1 MPRRYRE
8 PSARIAQSVEHLHGK
23 EGVVGSSPTPGF
35 FVAVDDQVGGAASPH
50 CQRDSPLNSPP
61 RLATE
66 DPAARLGSPLDFSL
80 TDEQRDF
87 VAAIRDF
94 CRRECGTQEQR
105 EKLTEGYTEAHN
117 DRLYRKMAELG
128 WLGVTIPERYGGS
141 GGGMLEACLF
151 MEQTS
156 RGLAPIGGYAT
167 TLIVAGATQ
176 RFGTDQQKA
185 DVLGGIAPG
194 EVEAIA
200 MTQPEAGSDVGS
212 LTTSAERVNGG
223 FVLRGQKVFCSNAR
237 IARHILV
244 VCRTTKAEDKHQ
256 GLSMIWIPRDKTSL
270 RIDPIDTMGGR
281 ETAHLYLDE
290 VEAPQDALL
299 GEPDQGWTQLMAG
312 LNVER
317 LVLAATMLG
326 IGERAFDDALAYVEE
341 RRQFCGPLG
350 SFQALQHRLA
360 DLATELEA
368 ARLMTYWVASK
379 VDEDPDRMLPREAS
393 MVKLYVTETAKRVGL
408 EGMQMM
414 GGYGYS
420 SEYDMERLVRQA
432 LVATIYGGTSEIQRN
447 IIAKTLGL

>member
-1 MPRRYRE
+1 
-8 PSARIAQSVEHLHGK
+8 
-23 EGVVGSSPTPGF
+23 
-35 FVAVDDQVGGAASPH
+35 VDF
-50 CQRDSPLNSPP
+50 N
-61 RLATE
+61 
-66 DPAARLGSPLDFSL
+66 L

-94 CRRECGTQEQR
+94 CARECGTREQR
-105 EKLTEGYTEAHN
+105 ERLTAGYTEAHSAVIYS
-117 DRLYRKMAELG
+117 RMADLG
-128 WLGVTIPERYGGS
+128 WLGVTIPEDYGGS
-141 GGGMLEACLF
+141 GGGMLDACLF
-151 MEQTS
+151 MEETS

-176 RFGTDQQKA
+176 RFGTEEQKHEI
-185 DVLGGIAPG
+185 LGGIAG
-194 EVEAIA
+194 GAVEAIA
-200 MTQPEAGSDVGS
+200 MTEPEAGSDVGS
-212 LTTSAERVNGG
+212 LQTAAVRSNGG
-223 FVLRGQKVFCSNAR
+223 FVISGQKVFCSNAR
-237 IARHILV
+237 IAEHILV

-256 GLSMIWIPRDKTSL
+256 GLSMIWVPREAPGL
-270 RIDPIDTMGGR
+270 EIQPIDTMGGR
-281 ETAHLYLDE
+281 ETAYLYFTDCE
-290 VEAPQDALL
+290 TPVDALL
-299 GEPDQGWTQLMAG
+299 GEVDRGWTQLMAG

-317 LVLAATMLG
+317 LILAATMLG
-326 IGERAFDDALAYVEE
+326 VAERAFDDALAYVKE
-341 RRQFCGPLG
+341 RRQFGRPIG

-368 ARLMTYWVASK
+368 ARLLTYWVASK

>member
-1 MPRRYRE
+1 M
-8 PSARIAQSVEHLHGK
+8 
-23 EGVVGSSPTPGF
+23 
-35 FVAVDDQVGGAASPH
+35 
-50 CQRDSPLNSPP
+50 
-61 RLATE
+61 
-66 DPAARLGSPLDFSL
+66 DFSL
-80 TDEQRDF
+80 TDAQSDF
-87 VAAIRDF
+87 VDAIRDF

-105 EKLTEGYTEAHN
+105 EELTNGHTEAHN
-117 DRLYRKMAELG
+117 DGLYRKIAAIG
-128 WLGVTIPERYGGS
+128 WLGVTIPEEHGGS
-141 GGGMLEACLF
+141 GGGMLDACLF
-151 MEQTS
+151 MEETS
-156 RGLAPIGGYAT
+156 RGLAPVGGYAT

-176 RFGTDQQKA
+176 RFGTDEQKS
-185 DVLGGIAPG
+185 DVLGGIAG
-194 EVEAIA
+194 GDVEAIA
-200 MTQPEAGSDVGS
+200 MTEPEAGSDVGS
-212 LTTSAERVNGG
+212 LKTTAERVNGG

-244 VCRTTKAEDKHQ
+244 VCRTTKADDKHQ
-256 GLSMIWIPRDKTSL
+256 GLSMIWVPADAPNL

-281 ETAHLYLDE
+281 ETAQLYLDD
-290 VEAPQDALL
+290 VEAPEDALL

-317 LVLAATMLG
+317 LILAATMLG
-326 IGERAFDDALAYVEE
+326 IGQRAFDDVLAYVKE
-341 RRQFCGPLG
+341 RRQFGRPIG

-379 VDEDPDRMLPREAS
+379 VDADPDRMLPREAS
-393 MVKLYVTETAKRVGL
+393 MVKLLVTETAQKAAL

-432 LVATIYGGTSEIQRN
+432 LVSTIYGGTSEIQRN